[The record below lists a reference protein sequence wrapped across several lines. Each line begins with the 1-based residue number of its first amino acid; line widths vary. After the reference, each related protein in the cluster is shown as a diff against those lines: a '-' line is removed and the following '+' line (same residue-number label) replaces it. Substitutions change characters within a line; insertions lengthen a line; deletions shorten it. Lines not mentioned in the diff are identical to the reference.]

1 MAGNLTFYMTSVTSS
16 RETKSQQNEIKRI
29 LDSHGITYDSVDISI
44 DKCLL
49 DKMREKA
56 GNPSAVPPQ
65 LFRGEKCI
73 GF

>member
-1 MAGNLTFYMTSVTSS
+1 MAGNLTFFMSSVTST
-16 RETKSQQNEIKRI
+16 REMKSQQNEMKRI
-29 LDSHGITYDSVDISI
+29 LDSHGIPYDSVDISV

-49 DKMREKA
+49 DKMREQI
-56 GNPSAVPPQ
+56 GNPRAVPPQ